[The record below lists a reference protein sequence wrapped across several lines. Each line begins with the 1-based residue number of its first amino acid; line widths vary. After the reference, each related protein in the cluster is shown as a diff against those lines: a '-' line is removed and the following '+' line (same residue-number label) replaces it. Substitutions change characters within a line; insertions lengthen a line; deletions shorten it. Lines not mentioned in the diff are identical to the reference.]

1 MLFHFIFAVIGVQLF
16 NGKFFY
22 CTDGSKHNENDCK
35 GYYFEFGSEMLPEMK
50 KRQWKLQKFNYNN
63 VAAAMITLFGVETT
77 EGWPT

>member
-1 MLFHFIFAVIGVQLF
+1 
-16 NGKFFY
+16 
-22 CTDGSKHNENDCK
+22 
-35 GYYFEFGSEMLPEMK
+35 MLPEMK